1 LAFGSFLYVIIFQII
16 GQKMCVIIT
25 NTDNI
30 ITNTDNIITNT
41 DNIITNNIKSTNE
54 LYYFRI

>member
-1 LAFGSFLYVIIFQII
+1 
-16 GQKMCVIIT
+16 MCVIIT